1 MGCFEGNMIYAPT
14 IASTSVLYCFSRR
27 TFLSTKSVIPWGPC
41 SMNDV
46 RIPHI
51 CVPTRAGL
59 PQKVHALVED
69 AVAKGA
75 KLLTGGKLPGKGS
88 VGQFYPP
95 TVLLGVKR
103 GMKIWEEEVFGPVSK
118 GGGTLDCMVIQGKW
132 RLFMKEMGLCKCM
145 LPGTSF
151 Q

>member
-1 MGCFEGNMIYAPT
+1 MHLNSFQILSFIYT
-14 IASTSVLYCFSRR
+14 HAS
-27 TFLSTKSVIPWGPC
+27 I
-41 SMNDV
+41 
-46 RIPHI
+46 
-51 CVPTRAGL
+51 PTRAGL

-118 GGGTLDCMVIQGKW
+118 GRPMLNGTVTTGQG
-132 RLFMKEMGLCKCM
+132 EIIYNEI
-145 LPGTSF
+145 
-151 Q
+151 

>member
-1 MGCFEGNMIYAPT
+1 MFQILSIFSLIT
-14 IASTSVLYCFSRR
+14 LSVGGKCDSFGALNCEWCYYSPRVFP
-27 TFLSTKSVIPWGPC
+27 L
-41 SMNDV
+41 
-46 RIPHI
+46 PH
-51 CVPTRAGL
+51 TGL

-118 GGGTLDCMVIQGKW
+118 GCGVYL
-132 RLFMKEMGLCKCM
+132 
-145 LPGTSF
+145 
-151 Q
+151 